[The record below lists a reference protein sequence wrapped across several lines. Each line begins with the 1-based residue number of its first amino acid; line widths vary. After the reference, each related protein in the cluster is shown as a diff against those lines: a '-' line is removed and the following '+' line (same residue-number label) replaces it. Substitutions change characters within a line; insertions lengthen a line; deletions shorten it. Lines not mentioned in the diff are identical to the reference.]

1 MKTAT
6 LPPLR
11 VSPELKKRI
20 EGVLEEGETL
30 SSFMLEAV
38 TQKAQV
44 RREQRAFLRKAMERS
59 RQTERSGSFIP
70 AEKVFDRLEEVLD
83 RARQKAKR
91 R

>member
-11 VSPELKKRI
+11 ISPELKKKI

-59 RQTERSGSFIP
+59 RQSRRTGTFVPGERVL
-70 AEKVFDRLEEVLD
+70 ERLEEVLD
-83 RARQKAKR
+83 RARQRTKR

>member
-11 VSPELKKRI
+11 VSLELKKKI

-30 SSFMLEAV
+30 SSFILEAV

-44 RREQRAFLRKAMERS
+44 RREQRAFLRKATARS
-59 RQTERSGSFIP
+59 RQAERTGNFVP
-70 AEKVFDRLEEVLD
+70 AGKVFDRLDEVLD